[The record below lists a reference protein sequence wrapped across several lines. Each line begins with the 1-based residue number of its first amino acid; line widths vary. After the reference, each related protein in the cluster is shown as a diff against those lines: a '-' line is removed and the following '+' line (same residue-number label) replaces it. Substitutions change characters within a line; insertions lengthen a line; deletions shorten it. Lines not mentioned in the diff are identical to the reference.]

1 MQDVAVYKIRKKNE
15 YFNTVKETRLIH
27 QIKTAFFIMRKQIIL
42 LIVYLSFFTSA
53 VKAQQLNQEFVDGIS
68 IGTRKSVVIDI
79 VMSQLRT
86 YFETDTDGV
95 LSFIRKK
102 YKVNIK
108 NKNKLD
114 AFITSMQD
122 VIRTQLQ
129 TNENW
134 QTVDSYS
141 KYGVGIN
148 KVLGHNMTF
157 PGYGKSGSGKNGDGH
172 CDLSFKNEYVSG
184 IYGSLDITRDYSI
197 HSGFNY
203 DNNHLANCA
212 NVLRNNYGSFTFKQ
226 GSTTWNS
233 CSTNPENVPIITYY
247 FNSDDDYAATFT
259 FTYGIFQRKVVG
271 GYRYQCVA
279 SGNHLTN
286 IAFSVSQK

>member
-1 MQDVAVYKIRKKNE
+1 MQ
-15 YFNTVKETRLIH
+15 ETINQAL
-27 QIKTAFFIMRKQIIL
+27 KPKVFFTRKQIIL
-42 LIVYLSFFTSA
+42 SIVYLCLFNSA
-53 VKAQQLNQEFVDGIS
+53 VKAQKLNQEFVDGIS

-95 LSFIRKK
+95 LSFTRKK
-102 YKVNIK
+102 YKIK
-108 NKNKLD
+108 INNKNKLD

-122 VIRTQLQ
+122 DIRTQLQ
-129 TNENW
+129 INENW

-233 CSTNPENVPIITYY
+233 CSTNAENVPIITYY
-247 FNSDDDYAATFT
+247 FNSDDDYAATVT
-259 FTYGIFQRKVVG
+259 FTYGIYQRKVIG
-271 GYRYQCVA
+271 GHRYQCVA